1 MRFCTAINCID
12 GRVQLPVINYLQK
25 RFNVEYVDSITEAG
39 PGLILSE
46 EKNIAAIQSIF
57 TGLDISIEK
66 HNSAGIAIVVHH
78 DCAANP
84 APENDQIIHLQ
95 KAIRFLR
102 RHYEHIEII
111 GLSID
116 KDWQVHEIE
125 DAQVN

>member
-46 EKNIAAIQSIF
+46 EKNIAPIQAIREK
-57 TGLDISIEK
+57 LNISLER
-66 HNSAGIAIVVHH
+66 HNSMGIAVVGHH

-84 APENDQIIHLQ
+84 APYSDQIIQ
-95 KAIRFLR
+95 IQSAVRFLR
-102 RHYEHIEII
+102 RHYNNIEII
-111 GLSID
+111 GLCVD
-116 KDWQVHEIE
+116 DNWQVHEIE
-125 DAQVN
+125 N